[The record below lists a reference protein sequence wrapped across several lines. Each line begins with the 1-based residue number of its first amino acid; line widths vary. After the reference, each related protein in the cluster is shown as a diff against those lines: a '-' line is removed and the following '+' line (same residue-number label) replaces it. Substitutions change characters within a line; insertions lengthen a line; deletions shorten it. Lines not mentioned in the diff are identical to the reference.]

1 MSAYLHILLF
11 SISCWKYFPL
21 GLAEK
26 HYVLIIGVNWYQHLS
41 TVNELQ
47 KHFFSS
53 VLVSTDRKAQAL
65 TELNV
70 VTSLHFGRVHWLKS
84 ISKHYPIKSI

>member
-11 SISCWKYFPL
+11 SISCWNYFPL
-21 GLAEK
+21 GLAEN
-26 HYVLIIGVNWYQHLS
+26 HYVLIIGINWYQHSS
-41 TVNELQ
+41 TGNELRNT
-47 KHFFSS
+47 FFSS

-70 VTSLHFGRVHWLKS
+70 VTSLHFGRMHWLKP
-84 ISKHYPIKSI
+84 ISKRYPIKSI